1 MHTELN
7 INLPILG
14 IITIILVIAKVM
26 NLIDLSWVWVFAP
39 LWISVLIVVAFYL
52 LTLLFIG
59 VTALF
64 IWIANLF

>member
-1 MHTELN
+1 MHAELD
-7 INLPILG
+7 INLPIWG

-26 NLIDLSWVWVFAP
+26 NLIDLSWTWDFAP
-39 LWISVLIVVAFYL
+39 LWVPVLIVVAFYL
-52 LTLLFIG
+52 LTLLFVG